1 MVQSK
6 IKKVYDLIAPLFRAV
21 IAYPLGRLCYSNKHI
36 WLIGERPGQAQ
47 DNGYH
52 FFKYLKAEH
61 PEQRAYYVIKKNAP
75 KRTEIAEIGETILYG
90 SFKHWMMYFGA
101 DALISSHIRSLV
113 PTESWFYNKI
123 STEFDR
129 KSKTQ
134 VFLQHGVISADIPSL
149 YSERTKVDLFICGAK
164 PEYDYVREH
173 FHYKNNEVVY
183 TGLARYDALHDFTVK
198 KQILIMPTWRTWL
211 KDLGTELKN
220 SEYIHQWNQVITDD
234 AFIKAAK
241 ETGYRII
248 FYPHPNMQ
256 RNRDCFVSKD
266 EALIIA
272 DEQVYEIQTLLKE
285 SALLITDFSSVFF
298 DFAYMRKPML
308 FFQFD
313 KERHAAEHYHK
324 GYFDYERD
332 GFGKVAY
339 TAPDLVEDFKE
350 MLKNGVALSEKYDRR
365 INRFFP
371 LFDKKN
377 CERIYQA
384 IAEMKKSKS

>member
-1 MVQSK
+1 MKQTSRLRTCNLAFTMLK
-6 IKKVYDLIAPLFRAV
+6 SAL
-21 IAYPLGRLCYSNKHI
+21 AYPLGRLCYRDKHI
-36 WLIGERPGQAQ
+36 WLVGERPNQAQ

-52 FFKYLKAEH
+52 FFRYLKTHH
-61 PEQRAYYVIKKNAP
+61 PERRTYYVITKDSP
-75 KRTEIAEIGETILYG
+75 RSPTLAEIGETVCYG
-90 SFKHWMMYFGA
+90 SFRHWMMCFGCE
-101 DALISSHIRSLV
+101 ALISTHLWSLF
-113 PTESWFYNKI
+113 PTDAWRYK
-123 STEFDR
+123 EFLSR
-129 KSKTQ
+129 HRPKGQKR

-149 YSERTKVDLFICGAK
+149 YSARTKVDLFICGAK

-211 KDLGTELKN
+211 KDLGTELKD
-220 SEYIHQWNQVITDD
+220 SEYIRQWNQVITDD

-339 TAPDLVEDFKE
+339 TAPELVAAFKDIMAGDVVLNE
-350 MLKNGVALSEKYDRR
+350 EFNRR
-365 INRFFP
+365 IDRFFP
-371 LFDKKN
+371 LFDKN
-377 CERIYQA
+377 NSERIYRE
-384 IAEMKKSKS
+384 IEKLFH

>member
-1 MVQSK
+1 MAQSK
-6 IKKVYDLIAPLFRAV
+6 IKKVYNLIAPLFRAV

-75 KRTEIAEIGETILYG
+75 KRNEIAEIGETILYG
-90 SFKHWMMYFGA
+90 SFKHWMMCFGCE
-101 DALISSHIRSLV
+101 ALISTHLWSLF
-113 PTESWFYNKI
+113 PTDAWRYKKFLSRHRPKGQ
-123 STEFDR
+123 
-129 KSKTQ
+129 KH

-149 YSERTKVDLFICGAK
+149 YSERTGVDLFICGAK

-183 TGLARYDALHDFTVK
+183 TGLARYDALHDFSVK

-211 KDLGTELKN
+211 DNLGDELKN
-220 SEYIHQWNQVITDD
+220 SEYFRQWNQVITDRE
-234 AFIKAAK
+234 FLKAARDA
-241 ETGYRII
+241 GYRIVV
-248 FYPHPNMQ
+248 YPHPHMQ
-256 RNRDCFVSKD
+256 RYRNLFAVQD
-266 EALIIA
+266 ENAVIA
-272 DEQVYEIQTLLKE
+272 DEHAYDIQTLLKE

-308 FFQFD
+308 FFHFD

-332 GFGKVAY
+332 GFGKETF
-339 TAPDLVEDFKE
+339 TAPALIEAVKE
-350 MLKNGVALSEKYDRR
+350 MLAQGVALSEDYSQR
-365 INRFFP
+365 IDRFFP
-371 LFDKKN
+371 LYDKNN
-377 CERIYQA
+377 CERIYQE
-384 IAEMKKSKS
+384 IEKICKD